1 MNISNSKYYD
11 VVISGAGINGII
23 TAIALNQLSVSIALI
38 DKNKILSS
46 IPKDRV
52 FALSR
57 KSQEILDKFNIWN
70 NIKEHCPILDIL
82 IKDED
87 SSVFTHYDYKS
98 VSDNPM
104 GYIVESKFLCD
115 AFKKHI
121 KKINLYSECTYN
133 SVNITNDLVRIEL
146 TNNTTLVTSLLIS
159 AEGKNSKLRQIFDIP
174 SINHDYSQSSII
186 CNVKH
191 TNNHNNLA
199 IEHFFHGGP
208 FAILPMYDGYKSSVV
223 WTNKTHISEMFMK
236 LSKQDFMAELEKKC
250 APYLNDIR
258 LDSEIKCFPLHLMFA
273 KCLYKNRLVLIG
285 DAAHSIHPI
294 AGQGLNLG
302 IRDIEKLVNNIKS
315 AKQYGIDIG
324 SLYILKNFSYDR
336 YFDNLSMAVLTTCID
351 GIFSRK
357 SCIAKIVRRSG
368 LFIVQNSE
376 TIKSYMIKHA
386 MGIGKL
392 N

>member
-1 MNISNSKYYD
+1 MSNKYYD
-11 VVISGAGINGII
+11 VVISGAGINGIL
-23 TAIALNQLSVSIALI
+23 TAIILNQLSLSIALI

-70 NIKEHCPILDIL
+70 HIKESCPILDIL

-87 SSVFTHYDYKS
+87 SPIFVHYNHKS

-104 GYIVESKFLCD
+104 GYIVESKFLCN

-121 KKINLYSECTYN
+121 NKLDLYSECIYKSINT
-133 SVNITNDLVRIEL
+133 TDDLVRIEL
-146 TNNTTLVTSLLIS
+146 TDNTTLTTSLLIS
-159 AEGKNSKLRQIFDIP
+159 AEGKNSNLRKIFDIP
-174 SINHDYSQSSII
+174 SINYDYSQSSII

-208 FAILPMYDGYKSSVV
+208 VAILPLYNGYRSSMVL
-223 WTNKTHISEMFMK
+223 TNKTDISNMIMK
-236 LSKQDFMAELEKKC
+236 LSKKDFMIELEKRC
-250 APYLNDIR
+250 SPYLRDIK
-258 LDSEIKCFPLHLMFA
+258 LDSKIKCFPLSLVFA
-273 KCLYKNRLVLIG
+273 KHLYKNRFILIG

-302 IRDIEKLVNNIKS
+302 IRDIDKLVSNIKS

-324 SLYILKNFSYDR
+324 SNYVLKNFSYDR
-336 YFDNLSMAVLTTCID
+336 YFDNFSMAVFTTFID
-351 GIFSRK
+351 KIFTRK
-357 SCIAKIVRRSG
+357 SCIAKATRRVG
-368 LFIVQNSE
+368 LAIAENSQ
-376 TIKSYMIKHA
+376 TIKKFMIKHA
-386 MGIGKL
+386 MGIGKF

>member
-1 MNISNSKYYD
+1 MNNSKYYD
-11 VVISGAGINGII
+11 VVISGAGINGMI
-23 TAIALNQLSVSIALI
+23 TAIALSQLSISTALI
-38 DKNKILSS
+38 DKNKILLS

-57 KSQEILDKFNIWN
+57 RSQEILDKFNIWN

-87 SSVFTHYDYKS
+87 SSIFTHYDHKS
-98 VSDNPM
+98 ISDNPM

-121 KKINLYSECTYN
+121 KKINLYSECTYK

-146 TNNTTLVTSLLIS
+146 TDNTILLTSLLIS
-159 AEGKNSKLRQIFDIP
+159 AEGKNSTLRQIFDIP

-186 CNVKH
+186 CNIKH
-191 TNNHNNLA
+191 TNHHNNLA

-208 FAILPMYDGYKSSVV
+208 FAILPMYDGYRSSVV
-223 WTNKTHISEMFMK
+223 WTNKTQISEMLMK
-236 LSKQDFMAELEKKC
+236 LKKQDFMAELEKKC
-250 APYLNDIR
+250 APYVNDIK

-273 KCLYKNRLVLIG
+273 KHLYKNRFALIG

-302 IRDIEKLVNNIKS
+302 IRDIDKLVNHIKS

-324 SLYILKNFSYDR
+324 SNYVLKNFSYDR
-336 YFDNLSMAVLTTCID
+336 YFDNSSMAILTTLID
-351 GIFSRK
+351 GIFTKK
-357 SCIAKIVRRSG
+357 SCTAKIARRFG
-368 LFIVQNSE
+368 LFIVQNSKS
-376 TIKSYMIKHA
+376 IKNYMIKHA
-386 MGIGKL
+386 MGIGKF